1 MFETALT
8 NISRCYFIY
17 TKMMNEIYPEQ
28 NEITQNT
35 NMVSFVKGKINS
47 ADERNITDV
56 TKEVLSGTSETPTQ
70 NNTIKTIQFVY
81 FYADW
86 CKYCKEM
93 TPKWEEF
100 KRLNDGATID
110 GYVVECTEQ
119 DCTNVEDEK
128 VDADAKAKEEL
139 MDRYNVSHYPSII
152 FVCKDKPQ
160 EELKAWFKAHMRLPE
175 IND

>member
-8 NISRCYFIY
+8 NISRCYSIY

-28 NEITQNT
+28 NETIQNANANT
-35 NMVSFVKGKINS
+35 KSINHLD
-47 ADERNITDV
+47 DEINITDV
-56 TKEVLSGTSETPTQ
+56 TEEVLLSGTSETSTPAQ
-70 NNTIKTIQFVY
+70 NKTIQFIY

-86 CKYCKEM
+86 CKYCKQT
-93 TPKWEEF
+93 TPRWEEF
-100 KRLNDGATID
+100 KRLNDGAMID